1 MRRLPVLAFSLFA
14 LLALSA
20 CASSTSGTAA
30 PAATAPTP
38 APAGSA
44 AASAPAAGGGGCA
57 TSSEEGAAQVG
68 IENFTFSPAE
78 VTAAVGETITWT
90 NEDSAPHTATLDDG
104 GCDTGN
110 IAQGATAGLVFD
122 AAGTYPY
129 HCTIHPNM
137 TGTITIQ

>member
-20 CASSTSGTAA
+20 CASSTGGTAA
-30 PAATAPTP
+30 PAATAPQP
-38 APAGSA
+38 AESS
-44 AASAPAAGGGGCA
+44 AASAPAAGGGGCT

-68 IENFTFSPAE
+68 IENFTFSPGD

-104 GCDTGN
+104 ACDTGN

-137 TGTITIQ
+137 KGTITIQ

>member
-20 CASSTSGTAA
+20 CASSTGGTAA
-30 PAATAPTP
+30 PAASAP
-38 APAGSA
+38 APAGSV
-44 AASAPAAGGGGCA
+44 AASAPAAGGGGCT

-68 IENFTFSPAE
+68 IENFTFSPGE
-78 VTAAVGETITWT
+78 VTAGVGETITWT

-104 GCDTGN
+104 ACDTGN
-110 IAQGATAGLVFD
+110 IAQGNTAGLVFD
-122 AAGTYPY
+122 APGTYPY